1 MVSSDKLFPTH
12 SSPYLQLYLGL
23 EMDVWR
29 SELSVFVFAKTANMD
44 IRIRIRFQYGCQMDV
59 FEFDL

>member
-1 MVSSDKLFPTH
+1 
-12 SSPYLQLYLGL
+12 
-23 EMDVWR
+23 MDVWR
-29 SELSVFVFAKTANMD
+29 SKLSVFAKTANMD

>member
-1 MVSSDKLFPTH
+1 MARVSLSHLWVLPA
-12 SSPYLQLYLGL
+12 LGL

-29 SELSVFVFAKTANMD
+29 FELSVFVFAKTANMN
-44 IRIRIRFQYGCQMDV
+44 ICIRIRFQYRCQMDV